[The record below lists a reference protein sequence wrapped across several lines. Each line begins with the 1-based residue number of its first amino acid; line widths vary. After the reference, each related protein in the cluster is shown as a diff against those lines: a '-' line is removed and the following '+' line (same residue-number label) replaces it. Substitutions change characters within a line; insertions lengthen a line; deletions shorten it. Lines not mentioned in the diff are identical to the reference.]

1 MRLPLPV
8 AVLAAL
14 AASALFAQP
23 TPETVLERAIAY
35 HDPQNVLLTEPH
47 TFSFLETRPEAPD
60 RHSEVMIDAAR
71 DDFHFT
77 RRSEHMVAGSLRRGQ
92 CEVSLD
98 GRTELTEAERTEH
111 RLDCGRLER
120 MRNYY
125 VYLWGLPM
133 KLRDP
138 GTQLGAVTRTKL
150 DRRSV
155 YALRVTY
162 EASVGQDTWIFYFD
176 RGSYAL
182 VGYRFFHDESKNDGE
197 YIVLDGEARLGRL
210 RLPKHRT
217 WYTHQG
223 NRLLGTDTLES
234 IERAPPRP

>member
-1 MRLPLPV
+1 MRVPLPV

-14 AASALFAQP
+14 TASALSAQP

-35 HDPQNVLLTEPH
+35 HDPQNVLLTQAH
-47 TFSFLETRPEAPD
+47 RFSFLETRPDAPD
-60 RHSEVMIDAAR
+60 RHSEVVIDVAR
-71 DDFHFT
+71 DDFYFT
-77 RRSEHMVAGSLRRGQ
+77 RRGEHTVAGRLEGGH

-98 GRTELTEAERTEH
+98 GRTELTEEERAEH
-111 RLDCGRLER
+111 RLDCDRLER

-138 GTQLGAVTRTKL
+138 GTRLGVVTRTKL
-150 DRRSV
+150 ARRSV

-162 EASVGQDTWIFYFD
+162 EESVGKDTWIFYFD

-197 YIVLDGEARLGRL
+197 YIVLEGEARLGRL

-234 IERAPPRP
+234 IERVSD

>member
-8 AVLAAL
+8 AVLAAFT
-14 AASALFAQP
+14 ASALSAQP
-23 TPETVLERAIAY
+23 TPEMVVERAIAY
-35 HDPQNVLLTEPH
+35 HDPQNVLMTQAH
-47 TFSFLETRPEAPD
+47 SFSFLETRPDAPD
-60 RHSEVMIDAAR
+60 RHSEVMIDVAR
-71 DDFHFT
+71 DNFRFI
-77 RRSEHMVAGSLRRGQ
+77 RRGEHTVAGRLEQGQ

-98 GRTELTEAERTEH
+98 GRTELTEEERTEH
-111 RLDCGRLER
+111 RLDCDRLER

-138 GTQLGAVTRTKL
+138 GTRLGAVTRTKL

-162 EASVGQDTWIFYFD
+162 DESVGKDTWIFYFD
-176 RGSYAL
+176 RGNYAL

-234 IERAPPRP
+234 IERVSE